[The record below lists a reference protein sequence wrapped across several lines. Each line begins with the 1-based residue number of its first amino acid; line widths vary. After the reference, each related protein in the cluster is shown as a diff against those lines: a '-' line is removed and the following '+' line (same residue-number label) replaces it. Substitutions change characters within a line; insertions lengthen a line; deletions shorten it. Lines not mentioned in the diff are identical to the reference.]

1 MDLFNRR
8 LYGRRL
14 SARGLKNIIKTPL
27 ASAFLQECSSNSE
40 AVERFHIR
48 PRPSVR
54 VIMTHLVHAV
64 I

>member
-8 LYGRRL
+8 LYGCRL
-14 SARGLKNIIKTPL
+14 SARGLKNIITTPL
-27 ASAFLQECSSNSE
+27 ASAFQECSLNSE

-54 VIMTHLVHAV
+54 VIMTHLVHAA